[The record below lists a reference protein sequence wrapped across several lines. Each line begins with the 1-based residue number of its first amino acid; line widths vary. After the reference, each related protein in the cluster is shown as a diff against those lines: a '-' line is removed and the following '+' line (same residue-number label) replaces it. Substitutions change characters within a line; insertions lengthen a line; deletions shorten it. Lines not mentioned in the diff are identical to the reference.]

1 MRRTSVDA
9 AHCEYLNL
17 WVNTGLPSMLLFL
30 GLLAAVLLPAA
41 RRLRPALLPLLLPA
55 LGYAIHAL
63 FGISQSLVS
72 PLFYLFLGTLA
83 RASRRAK
90 SHMSPDQAA

>member
-1 MRRTSVDA
+1 MSCRKSEVSSYKGRRGQVWLKS
-9 AHCEYLNL
+9 
-17 WVNTGLPSMLLFL
+17 LLALILAGCLCFG

-72 PLFYLFLGTLA
+72 RLRF
-83 RASRRAK
+83 
-90 SHMSPDQAA
+90 

>member
-1 MRRTSVDA
+1 MPVCSCSWGCWLRCSCQRPGA
-9 AHCEYLNL
+9 
-17 WVNTGLPSMLLFL
+17 
-30 GLLAAVLLPAA
+30 
-41 RRLRPALLPLLLPA
+41 LRPALLPLLLPA